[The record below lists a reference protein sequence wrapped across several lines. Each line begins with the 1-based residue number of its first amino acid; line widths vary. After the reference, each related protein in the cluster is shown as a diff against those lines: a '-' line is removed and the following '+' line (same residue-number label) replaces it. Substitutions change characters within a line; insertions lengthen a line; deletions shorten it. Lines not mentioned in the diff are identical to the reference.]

1 MTNTIPWIT
10 NVISQSTIQRSIDI
24 QVIKMI
30 KRLAI
35 IANYERKKAGL

>member
-1 MTNTIPWIT
+1 
-10 NVISQSTIQRSIDI
+10 VQRSIDI

-30 KRLAI
+30 KRLSI